1 MRCFRRELALLI
13 GFAMC
18 GAATEAL
25 GQSPG
30 LFSHAQ
36 WPGEES
42 YAEWVIRSLGVCGLM
57 TFLVGAVIFVGACV
71 VVFRARRPAVI
82 ASYLVFLGLPL
93 LLGILGAVTRPFGGP
108 SAFTDVAQSDT
119 TLPQWQIFD
128 GVSAVLLSLRVAI
141 MVTLPSYF
149 VLAIGLFVRT
159 LRTRDCPGPTTLDKQ
174 TDNCQTPNE
183 GDDTESAKEESK
195 RGRS

>member
-18 GAATEAL
+18 AATEAL

-30 LFSHAQ
+30 LFAHAQ
-36 WPGEES
+36 SPVTES
-42 YAEWVIRSLGVCGLM
+42 YAQGESYGQWVIRSLGICGLM
-57 TFLVGAVIFVGACV
+57 TFLMGAVIFVGACV
-71 VVFRARRPAVI
+71 VVFRVRRPAVI

-93 LLGILGAVTRPFGGP
+93 LLGILGAITRPFGAP
-108 SAFTDVAQSDT
+108 ADFPFTDVPLTDVTVPQSRI
-119 TLPQWQIFD
+119 LD
-128 GVSAVLLSLRVAI
+128 GVSGALLSLRFAI

-159 LRTRDCPGPTTLDKQ
+159 LRTRGCPGPT
-174 TDNCQTPNE
+174 
-183 GDDTESAKEESK
+183 ESAKVPGTGS
-195 RGRS
+195 